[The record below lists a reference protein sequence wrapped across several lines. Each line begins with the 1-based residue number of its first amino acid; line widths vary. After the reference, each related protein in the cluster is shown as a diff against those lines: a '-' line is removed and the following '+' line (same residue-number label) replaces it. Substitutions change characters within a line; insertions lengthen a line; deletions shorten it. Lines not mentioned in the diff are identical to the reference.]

1 MTVLQKYFGV
11 EIMRAVLFVMLA
23 LLALFSF
30 FDLMAELPSVN
41 KGGYHLAHAFAYV
54 VLGMPGYIYEFMPIA
69 VLIGTIFVL
78 AQFASNSE
86 FTIMRAASMS
96 TWKAGGMLA
105 KVGLVFVVLTFLF
118 GEVISPFSSKWAKDI
133 KMTALGASVT
143 QEFRTGLWTKDLVRE
158 NGLEGSIVGSRFLNV
173 KEILPNRHL
182 IGVRVYEFD
191 NDFSLV
197 REITAARAE
206 YIGRNVWRLFEVVE
220 TGLPKTLTAQDMS
233 ASSSSSLKSASKEM
247 VSEITPDILSVLFA
261 DPDRM
266 SAYDLAAFSRH
277 LADNKQSSERYEMAF
292 WKKITYPLA
301 VLVMMAL
308 ALPFGYLHAR
318 SGGVSFKIFIGF
330 MIGMVFYLV
339 NSLFSHVGLLNT
351 WPALVTALVPSL
363 LFLIMAMIALRYVER
378 H

>member
-1 MTVLQKYFGV
+1 MTVLQKYFGT
-11 EIMRAVLFVMLA
+11 EITRAVLFVMLA

-41 KGGYHLAHAFAYV
+41 KGGYHLLHAFAYV
-54 VLGMPGYIYEFMPIA
+54 VLGLPGYIYEFMPIA

-105 KVGLVFVVLTFLF
+105 KVGMLFVGLTFLF
-118 GEVISPFSSKWAKDI
+118 GEVISPFSSKWAKDV

-143 QEFRTGLWTKDLVRE
+143 QEFRTGLWTKDLIRE
-158 NGLEGSIVGSRFLNV
+158 NGLEGSVVGSRFLNV

-182 IGVRVYEFD
+182 VGVKVYEFD
-191 NDFSLV
+191 INFSLA
-197 REITAARAE
+197 REITASRAE
-206 YIGRNVWRLFEVVE
+206 YIGQNVWRLFDVTE
-220 TGLPKTLTAQDMS
+220 TELPKNLTAPDMS
-233 ASSSSSLKSASKEM
+233 SASSLKSATKDM
-247 VSEITPDILSVLFA
+247 VSEITPDILLVLFA

-266 SAYDLAAFSRH
+266 SAYDLAAFSKH
-277 LADNKQSSERYEMAF
+277 LADNKQNSERYEMAF
-292 WKKITYPLA
+292 WKKITYPFA

-318 SGGVSFKIFIGF
+318 SGGVSFKIFVGI

-363 LFLIMAMIALRYVER
+363 LFLMMAMIALRYVER

>member
-1 MTVLQKYFGV
+1 MTVLQKYFGT
-11 EIMRAVLFVMLA
+11 EIIRAVLFVMLA

-41 KGGYHLAHAFAYV
+41 KGGYRLLHAFAYV
-54 VLGMPGYIYEFMPIA
+54 VLGLPGYIYEFMPIA

-105 KVGLVFVVLTFLF
+105 KVGMLFVGLTFLF
-118 GEVISPFSSKWAKDI
+118 GEVISPFSSKWAKDV

-143 QEFRTGLWTKDLVRE
+143 QEFRTGLWTKDLIRE
-158 NGLEGSIVGSRFLNV
+158 NGLEGSVVGSRFLNV

-182 IGVRVYEFD
+182 IGVKLYEFD
-191 NDFSLV
+191 VNFSLA
-197 REITAARAE
+197 REITASRAE
-206 YIGRNVWRLFEVVE
+206 YIGKNIWRLFDVIE
-220 TGLPKTLTAQDMS
+220 TELPKNLTAPDMS
-233 ASSSSSLKSASKEM
+233 SASSLKSANKDM

-266 SAYDLAAFSRH
+266 SAYDLAAFSKH
-277 LADNKQSSERYEMAF
+277 LADNKQSSDRYDMAF
-292 WKKITYPLA
+292 WKKITYPFA

-318 SGGVSFKIFIGF
+318 SGGVSFKIFVGI

-351 WPALVTALVPSL
+351 WPALVTALTPSL
-363 LFLIMAMIALRYVER
+363 LFLMMAMIALRYVER